1 MVHVTALAGVRA
13 GATERHGPTA
23 SVGGVTSA
31 REEALGTGLVGPGE
45 RSVVRSLRGLR
56 SWGTL
61 LLGGVFTVAGVAIDL
76 VLSGE
81 LGVAFTACFA
91 GGCILA
97 TAWSRRDS
105 LFVPLVQPPLLLAVG
120 VPLVVVAT
128 GSLPRSGGTAST
140 LLAVGGPLVNAFP
153 TLAITSA
160 VCLALGFIRSRLEP
174 WQRDS
179 DRLDP
184 DAPREPRDRP
194 PRDRDPRD
202 RDPRERELRERD
214 RREREIPWI
223 GSGASPATVTP
234 AIGTLAD
241 RDPRDRDPRDR
252 EPRER
257 RPPQVPVEARPARDD
272 RRRPAA
278 GDARRRPVR
287 PGRPRR
293 GVRSRGPARPAAP
306 RRRRRPPLTRVPDR
320 PWSARSAERNDRS
333 SVPDLRLSAAG

>member
-31 REEALGTGLVGPGE
+31 REEALGTGPVGPGE

-56 SWGTL
+56 WWGTL

-153 TLAITSA
+153 TLAITTA

-174 WQRDS
+174 WQRGS

-194 PRDRDPRD
+194 PRDPRD
-202 RDPRERELRERD
+202 RDPREHELRERD
-214 RREREIPWI
+214 RREREIRERQRRESRDRDPRDRD
-223 GSGASPATVTP
+223 PR
-234 AIGTLAD
+234 D

-257 RPPQVPVEARPARDD
+257 RPRQVPVEARPARDD

-287 PGRPRR
+287 PDDPDEEFGPGVRRVPRR
-293 GVRSRGPARPAAP
+293 VDGPDD
-306 RRRRRPPLTRVPDR
+306 RR
-320 PWSARSAERNDRS
+320 
-333 SVPDLRLSAAG
+333 

>member
-1 MVHVTALAGVRA
+1 M
-13 GATERHGPTA
+13 
-23 SVGGVTSA
+23 TSA
-31 REEALGTGLVGPGE
+31 REEALGTGPVGPGE

-56 SWGTL
+56 WWGTL
-61 LLGGVFTVAGVAIDL
+61 LLGGLFTVAGVAIDL

-120 VPLVVVAT
+120 VPVVVVAT

-153 TLAITSA
+153 TLAITTA

-174 WQRDS
+174 WQRHS

-184 DAPREPRDRP
+184 DAPREPRDRS
-194 PRDRDPRD
+194 PRDRDRA
-202 RDPRERELRERD
+202 RDPRERELRERE
-214 RREREIPWI
+214 RREREIRERQRRE
-223 GSGASPATVTP
+223 SR
-234 AIGTLAD
+234 D

-257 RPPQVPVEARPARDD
+257 RPRQVPVEARPARDD
-272 RRRPAA
+272 RRRPSG
-278 GDARRRPVR
+278 GDPRRRPVR
-287 PGRPRR
+287 PDDPDEEFGPGVRRVPRR
-293 GVRSRGPARPAAP
+293 VDGPDD
-306 RRRRRPPLTRVPDR
+306 RR
-320 PWSARSAERNDRS
+320 
-333 SVPDLRLSAAG
+333 

>member
-1 MVHVTALAGVRA
+1 
-13 GATERHGPTA
+13 
-23 SVGGVTSA
+23 VTSA
-31 REEALGTGLVGPGE
+31 REEALGTGPVGPGE

-56 SWGTL
+56 WWGTL
-61 LLGGVFTVAGVAIDL
+61 LLGGAFTVAGVAIDL

-120 VPLVVVAT
+120 VPVVVVAT

-153 TLAITSA
+153 TLAITTA
-160 VCLALGFIRSRLEP
+160 VCLALGFVRSRLEP
-174 WQRDS
+174 WQRGS

-194 PRDRDPRD
+194 PRDRD
-202 RDPRERELRERD
+202 RDPRERELRERE
-214 RREREIPWI
+214 RREREIRERQRRESRDREPRDRD
-223 GSGASPATVTP
+223 SR
-234 AIGTLAD
+234 D

-252 EPRER
+252 EPRDGDPRDREPRDREPRER
-257 RPPQVPVEARPARDD
+257 RPRQVPVEARPARDD

-278 GDARRRPVR
+278 GDPRRRPVR
-287 PGRPRR
+287 PDDPDEEFGPGVRRVPRR
-293 GVRSRGPARPAAP
+293 VDGPDD
-306 RRRRRPPLTRVPDR
+306 RR
-320 PWSARSAERNDRS
+320 
-333 SVPDLRLSAAG
+333 

>member
-31 REEALGTGLVGPGE
+31 REEALGTGPVGPGE

-56 SWGTL
+56 WWGTL

-153 TLAITSA
+153 TLAITTA

-174 WQRDS
+174 WQRNS

-194 PRDRDPRD
+194 PGTGTRATAILASASCGSGTAREREIRDRQRRESRDRDPRD
-202 RDPRERELRERD
+202 RDPR
-214 RREREIPWI
+214 
-223 GSGASPATVTP
+223 
-234 AIGTLAD
+234 D

-257 RPPQVPVEARPARDD
+257 RPRQVPVEARPARDD

-287 PGRPRR
+287 PDDPDEEFGPGVRRVPRR
-293 GVRSRGPARPAAP
+293 VDGPDD
-306 RRRRRPPLTRVPDR
+306 RR
-320 PWSARSAERNDRS
+320 
-333 SVPDLRLSAAG
+333 

>member
-1 MVHVTALAGVRA
+1 
-13 GATERHGPTA
+13 
-23 SVGGVTSA
+23 VTSA
-31 REEALGTGLVGPGE
+31 REEALGTGPVGPGE

-56 SWGTL
+56 WWGTL
-61 LLGGVFTVAGVAIDL
+61 LLGGVFAVAGVAIDL

-120 VPLVVVAT
+120 VPVVVVAT

-153 TLAITSA
+153 TLAITTA

-194 PRDRDPRD
+194 PRDRDRDPRD
-202 RDPRERELRERD
+202 RDPRERELRERE
-214 RREREIPWI
+214 RREREIRERQRREPR
-223 GSGASPATVTP
+223 
-234 AIGTLAD
+234 D
-241 RDPRDRDPRDR
+241 RDPRDRDPRDPRDR

-257 RPPQVPVEARPARDD
+257 RPRQVPVEARPARDD

-278 GDARRRPVR
+278 GDPRRRPVR
-287 PGRPRR
+287 PDDPDEEFGPWVRRVPRR
-293 GVRSRGPARPAAP
+293 VDGPDD
-306 RRRRRPPLTRVPDR
+306 RR
-320 PWSARSAERNDRS
+320 
-333 SVPDLRLSAAG
+333 

>member
-1 MVHVTALAGVRA
+1 M
-13 GATERHGPTA
+13 
-23 SVGGVTSA
+23 TSA
-31 REEALGTGLVGPGE
+31 REEALGTGPVGPGE
-45 RSVVRSLRGLR
+45 RSIVRSLRGLR
-56 SWGTL
+56 WWGTL
-61 LLGGVFTVAGVAIDL
+61 LLGAVFTVAGVAIDL

-120 VPLVVVAT
+120 VPVVVVAT

-153 TLAITSA
+153 TLAITTA

-194 PRDRDPRD
+194 PRDRDPR
-202 RDPRERELRERD
+202 ERELRERD
-214 RREREIPWI
+214 RREREIRERQRREFR
-223 GSGASPATVTP
+223 
-234 AIGTLAD
+234 D

-252 EPRER
+252 DREPRER
-257 RPPQVPVEARPARDD
+257 RPRQVPVEARPARDD
-272 RRRPAA
+272 RRRPSG
-278 GDARRRPVR
+278 GDPRRRPVR
-287 PGRPRR
+287 PDDPDEEFGPGVRRVPRR
-293 GVRSRGPARPAAP
+293 VDGPDD
-306 RRRRRPPLTRVPDR
+306 RR
-320 PWSARSAERNDRS
+320 
-333 SVPDLRLSAAG
+333 

>member
-1 MVHVTALAGVRA
+1 
-13 GATERHGPTA
+13 
-23 SVGGVTSA
+23 VTSA
-31 REEALGTGLVGPGE
+31 REEALGTGPVGPGE

-56 SWGTL
+56 WWGTL
-61 LLGGVFTVAGVAIDL
+61 LLGGLFTVAGVAIDL

-120 VPLVVVAT
+120 VPVVVVAT

-153 TLAITSA
+153 TLAITTA
-160 VCLALGFIRSRLEP
+160 VCLALGFVRSRLEP
-174 WQRDS
+174 WQRGS

-194 PRDRDPRD
+194 PRDRD
-202 RDPRERELRERD
+202 RDPRERELRERE
-214 RREREIPWI
+214 RREREIRERQRRESRDREPR
-223 GSGASPATVTP
+223 
-234 AIGTLAD
+234 D
-241 RDPRDRDPRDR
+241 RDSRDRDPRDRDPRDREPRDGGPRDRDPRDR

-257 RPPQVPVEARPARDD
+257 RPRQVPVEARPARDD

-278 GDARRRPVR
+278 GDPRRRPVR
-287 PGRPRR
+287 PDDPDEEFGPGVRRVPRR
-293 GVRSRGPARPAAP
+293 VDGPDD
-306 RRRRRPPLTRVPDR
+306 RR
-320 PWSARSAERNDRS
+320 
-333 SVPDLRLSAAG
+333 

>member
-31 REEALGTGLVGPGE
+31 REEALGTGPVGPGE

-56 SWGTL
+56 WWGTL

-153 TLAITSA
+153 TLAITTA

-174 WQRDS
+174 WQRGS

-214 RREREIPWI
+214 RREREIRDRQRRESRDRDPR
-223 GSGASPATVTP
+223 
-234 AIGTLAD
+234 D

-252 EPRER
+252 EPRDREQAR
-257 RPPQVPVEARPARDD
+257 YQLHVPVEVAVHRFI
-272 RRRPAA
+272 
-278 GDARRRPVR
+278 GSGARRRCR
-287 PGRPRR
+287 MRYGC
-293 GVRSRGPARPAAP
+293 GI
-306 RRRRRPPLTRVPDR
+306 RRRV
-320 PWSARSAERNDRS
+320 
-333 SVPDLRLSAAG
+333 G